1 MFKKKR
7 KMNTLLQYMGLYPSG
22 LISGITYSFEMDGLI
37 SGGLK
42 TGRGG
47 GLKVGFYGIFYSLTL
62 LELECYITFFF
73 K

>member
-47 GLKVGFYGIFYSLTL
+47 GG
-62 LELECYITFFF
+62 
-73 K
+73 